1 MATQTMMSTGTST
14 ADSTTL
20 ASICPSISSPIG
32 RTP

>member
-1 MATQTMMSTGTST
+1 MATQATITTGTST

-20 ASICPSISSPIG
+20 AKACPRMRSQIG